1 MKYCFMSAANNWPIY
16 RPEFLMKFLTRSL
29 ALVGLLALS
38 MAHADLSIAPFQ
50 ARYDLYGS
58 GLPVGEA
65 LMTLDAI
72 GSNGYAMRFE
82 VRPHPLVALLA
93 SHRIQ
98 EQTSGELRDG
108 QVRPLEYIR
117 QTDTG
122 RETQQTQLR
131 FDWSAGQVA
140 AQTDTRSAILPLS
153 PGVTDPLSLNLAVM
167 SDLQR
172 GQLPE
177 QYALVDGIEPRIYR
191 IRNEGEE
198 TLKTAL
204 GPLRTVRVSQT
215 RPDGNRTT
223 IFWFA
228 VEWQYLPVRI
238 ARQKKGREDLRL
250 EIHSLE
256 RSAP

>member
-1 MKYCFMSAANNWPIY
+1 MKRCFANAANNWLSY
-16 RPEFLMKFLTRSL
+16 RLESLMNLTRSAAL
-29 ALVGLLALS
+29 AGVLAMS
-38 MAHADLSIAPFQ
+38 AAHADLPMAPFQ

-65 LMTLDAI
+65 LMTLDAA

-82 VRPHPLVALLA
+82 VRPNPVVALLA

-98 EQTSGELRDG
+98 EQASGEIRDG
-108 QVRPLEYIR
+108 QVRPLHYQR
-117 QTDTG
+117 QTETG
-122 RETQQTQLR
+122 RETQQVQLR
-131 FDWSAGQVA
+131 FDWPA
-140 AQTDTRSAILPLS
+140 AQVEARSNAEQATLPLS

-167 SDLQR
+167 WDLQR

-198 TLKTAL
+198 TLKTVL

-228 VEWQYLPVRI
+228 TELQYLPVRI

-250 EIHSLE
+250 EIRSLE

>member
-1 MKYCFMSAANNWPIY
+1 MKRCSRNAASSWPNY
-16 RPEFLMKFLTRSL
+16 RPESLMKLTQSIVL
-29 ALVGLLALS
+29 AGLLAMS
-38 MAHADLSIAPFQ
+38 TAHAALLIAPFQ

-58 GLPVGEA
+58 GLPIGEA
-65 LMTLDAI
+65 LMTLDAT

-82 VRPHPLVALLA
+82 VRPNPLVALLT
-93 SHRIQ
+93 SHQIQ
-98 EQTSGELRDG
+98 EQANGEIRDG
-108 QVRPLEYIR
+108 QVRPLRYER
-117 QTDTG
+117 QANTG
-122 RETQQTQLR
+122 RETQQVQLR
-131 FDWSAGQVA
+131 FDWPA
-140 AQTDTRSAILPLS
+140 AQVEARSNAEQATLPLS

-167 SDLQR
+167 WDLQR

-204 GPLRTVRVSQT
+204 GRLHTVRVSQT

-223 IFWFA
+223 TFWFA
-228 VEWQYLPVRI
+228 TELQYLPVRI

-250 EIHSLE
+250 EIRSLE